1 MPDPWDVP
9 PLPDRGDDNEDATY
23 AGVGR
28 VMSRWE
34 AVEVELAH
42 LYTIF
47 VNRPHEADA
56 IKGYGMGRIFAE
68 RLASLRG
75 VTDLYF
81 VSRSDQAVE
90 GAPRDLLCRVRHY
103 SDRRNEVAHGIVRQ
117 MRWVRS
123 LRDNLAPDAVG
134 KFQFCLVPPHYTFRK
149 FDQDNRPT
157 YAYTSTELLSLEEK
171 FYWLAQE
178 VQDFRLRLHPEDE

>member
-1 MPDPWDVP
+1 MSNPWDVP
-9 PLPDRGDDNEDATY
+9 PIPNRGDEDEDATY

-56 IKGYGMGRIFAE
+56 IKAYGMGRIFAE
-68 RLASLRG
+68 RLALLREAAER
-75 VTDLYF
+75 YF
-81 VSRSDQAVE
+81 VSSPDQAIE
-90 GAPRDLLCRVRHY
+90 GAARELLDRVRRY

-117 MRWVRS
+117 MRWVRGV
-123 LRDNLAPDAVG
+123 RDNLAQDAVG
-134 KFQFCLVPPHYTFRK
+134 RFQHCLVPPHYTFRK
-149 FDQDNRPT
+149 FDQHNRPT
-157 YAYTSTELLSLEEK
+157 YAYASAELLTLDEK
-171 FYWLAQE
+171 LFWLAHE
-178 VQDFRLRLHPEDE
+178 VQDLRLRLDPEA